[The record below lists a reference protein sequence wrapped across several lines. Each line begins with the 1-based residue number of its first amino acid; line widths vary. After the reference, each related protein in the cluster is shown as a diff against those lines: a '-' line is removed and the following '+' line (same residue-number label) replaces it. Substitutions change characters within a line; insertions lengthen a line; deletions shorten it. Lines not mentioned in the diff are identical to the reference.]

1 MAVAITQ
8 TTASNNGDTMEFLIA
23 IKAAEIVGTI
33 VYTAL
38 GMFLMWVTWKVL
50 DWMTPFPIMKE
61 IEEDQNIALAVVIG
75 MLFISISIII
85 AAVILS

>member
-8 TTASNNGDTMEFLIA
+8 TTASNNGDTMEFLIS
-23 IKAAEIVGTI
+23 IKVAELVGTI

>member
-1 MAVAITQ
+1 
-8 TTASNNGDTMEFLIA
+8 MEFLLA
-23 IKAAEIVGTI
+23 VKAAEVVGTI

-50 DWMTPFPIMKE
+50 DWITPFPIMKE

-85 AAVILS
+85 AAVIVS